1 MKKISVVIPMYY
13 EEEVAQICY
22 DRVSEVLEKLKKEYD
37 YEIIFVN
44 DGSKDKTL
52 SIMQELR
59 KKDKRICYL
68 NLSRNYGK
76 ETAMIAGLDYCK

>member
-1 MKKISVVIPMYY
+1 MKKVSVVIPMYY

-44 DGSKDKTL
+44 VLNSPFNTL
-52 SIMQELR
+52 NFPISLLI
-59 KKDKRICYL
+59 
-68 NLSRNYGK
+68 
-76 ETAMIAGLDYCK
+76 